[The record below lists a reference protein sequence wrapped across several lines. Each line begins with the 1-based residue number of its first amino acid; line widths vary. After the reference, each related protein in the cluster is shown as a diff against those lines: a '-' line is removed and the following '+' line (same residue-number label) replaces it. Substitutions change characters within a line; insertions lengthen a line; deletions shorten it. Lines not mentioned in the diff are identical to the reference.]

1 MQPHPFNE
9 GENELNSIS
18 RLSRRHVLRGMM
30 GGAAVTV
37 GLPFLECFLDSN
49 GAVLAATR
57 APLPVCF
64 GTWFYGCGLNPG
76 RWEPKAV
83 GKNYEFGIELQSLAQ
98 FKHKLNVYS
107 QMSALLDGHPRGA
120 HTVGPA
126 VILQGTTP
134 PTLDH
139 AFNPEPSIDAM
150 ISDVIGKRSRFRSI
164 EVSCTGN
171 PNSTHSKRAG
181 SAMNPA
187 EISPL
192 ALYERIFGPEFK
204 DPNAAT
210 FTPDASVM
218 ARLSV
223 LSAVGEQTKRLMM
236 ELGSAD
242 RAHLDQYLTSL
253 RELEQ
258 QLDLELQRPA
268 PLAACTA
275 PAKPETT
282 RIGTE
287 VAEVS
292 SNHRLFSKLLAHA
305 LACDQTRVFN
315 VMLTDGLSQLRFAG
329 EANTQHLFTHEDPMD
344 QKLGYQP
351 NVVRFVPPVLDNLRV
366 LLTELDAIREGD
378 GTLLDRMV
386 VLAYTDSGYA
396 KNHTTDN
403 IPMLTA
409 GSAGGRMKT
418 GVHFAAAKGDPV
430 TRVSLTLQQALGMP
444 VNSFGTES
452 NQTSK
457 TITEVMA

>member
-1 MQPHPFNE
+1 
-9 GENELNSIS
+9 LNTLEK
-18 RLSRRHVLRGMM
+18 LSRRRVLRGMM

-37 GLPFLECFLDSN
+37 GLPFLDCFLDSS
-49 GAVLAATR
+49 GAALAATG
-57 APLPVCF
+57 AALPVCF

-76 RWEPKAV
+76 RWEPKTV
-83 GKNYEFGIELQSLAQ
+83 GPNYEFGVELQPLTP

-107 QMSALLDGHPRGA
+107 QMSALLDGRPRGA

-139 AFNPEPSIDAM
+139 SFNPDASIDAL
-150 ISDVIGKRSRFRSI
+150 IADVIGKRSRFRSL
-164 EVSCTGN
+164 EVSCTGS
-171 PNSTHSKRAG
+171 PVSTHSKRAG

-192 ALYERIFGPEFK
+192 ALYTRVFGPEFK
-204 DPNAAT
+204 DPNAAS
-210 FTPDASVM
+210 FTPDPAVM
-218 ARLSV
+218 ARRSV
-223 LSAVGEQTKRLMM
+223 LSAVSEQTRRFMRQ
-236 ELGSAD
+236 LGAAD

-258 QLDLELQRPA
+258 QLDLELQKPV
-268 PLAACTA
+268 PLAACSA
-275 PAKPETT
+275 PVKPEAT

-287 VAEVS
+287 VADVMN
-292 SNHRLFSKLLAHA
+292 NHRLFAKLLAHA

-329 EANTQHLFTHEDPMD
+329 EANTQHLFTHEDPID
-344 QKLGYQP
+344 EKLGYQP
-351 NVVRFVPPVLDNLRV
+351 NVVRFVPTVLENLSV
-366 LLTELDAIREGD
+366 LLAELDAIREGSR
-378 GTLLDRMV
+378 TLLDRML

-418 GVHFAAAKGDPV
+418 GIHYAAAKGDPV
-430 TRVSLTLQQALGMP
+430 TRVSLTVQQAVGLP
-444 VNSFGTES
+444 VSSFGTES
-452 NQTSK
+452 NKTSK
-457 TITEVMA
+457 TIAEVMA

>member
-1 MQPHPFNE
+1 MNT
-9 GENELNSIS
+9 IAK
-18 RLSRRHVLRGMM
+18 LSRRRVLRGML
-30 GGAAVTV
+30 GGAAVSV
-37 GLPFLECFLDSN
+37 GLPFLDCFLDSR
-49 GAVLAATR
+49 GAALAATR
-57 APLPVCF
+57 SPLPVCF

-76 RWEPKAV
+76 RWEPATV
-83 GKNYEFGIELQSLAQ
+83 GPGYEFGVELQPLAP

-107 QMSALLDGHPRGA
+107 RMSALLDGRPRGA

-139 AFNPEPSIDAM
+139 AFNPEPSIDAL
-150 ISDVIGKRSRFRSI
+150 IADVIGRRSRFRSL

-171 PNSTHSKRAG
+171 PISTHSKRAG

-192 ALYERIFGPEFK
+192 ALYARVFGPGFK
-204 DPNAAT
+204 DPNAAS
-210 FTPDASVM
+210 FTPDAAVM
-218 ARLSV
+218 ARRSV
-223 LSAVGEQTKRLMM
+223 LSAVSEQTQRLMSQ
-236 ELGSAD
+236 LGAAD

-268 PLAACTA
+268 PLAACSV
-275 PAKPETT
+275 PIQPGVMGV
-282 RIGTE
+282 GTE
-287 VAEVS
+287 VAEVTG
-292 SNHRLFSKLLAHA
+292 NHRLFARLLAHA

-329 EANTQHLFTHEDPMD
+329 EANTQHLFTHEDPID
-344 QKLGYQP
+344 EKLGFQP
-351 NVVRFVPPVLDNLRV
+351 NVVRFVPPVMENFGV
-366 LLTELDAIREGD
+366 LLTELSAIREGD
-378 GTLLDRMV
+378 GTLLDRML

-409 GSAGGRMKT
+409 GNAGGRMKT
-418 GVHFAAAKGDPV
+418 GIHFAAPKGDPV
-430 TRVSLTLQQALGMP
+430 TRVSLTLQQAIGLP
-444 VNSFGTES
+444 VSSFGTES
-452 NQTSK
+452 NRTSK

>member
-1 MQPHPFNE
+1 
-9 GENELNSIS
+9 LNTIS
-18 RLSRRHVLRGMM
+18 RLGRRRVLRGML

-37 GLPFLECFLDSN
+37 GLPFLDCFLDSN
-49 GAVLAATR
+49 GAALAGTKTA
-57 APLPVCF
+57 LPVCF

-76 RWEPKAV
+76 RWEPKTV
-83 GKNYEFGIELQSLAQ
+83 GPNYEFGIELQSLTP

-107 QMSALLDGHPRGA
+107 QMSALLDGRPRGA

-139 AFNPEPSIDAM
+139 SFNPDPSIDVLVA
-150 ISDVIGKRSRFRSI
+150 DVIGRRSRFRSL

-171 PNSTHSKRAG
+171 PVSTHSKRAG

-187 EISPL
+187 EISPV
-192 ALYERIFGPEFK
+192 ALYRRVFGPEFK
-204 DPNAAT
+204 DPNAVS
-210 FTPDASVM
+210 FTPDAAVM
-218 ARLSV
+218 ARRSV
-223 LSAVGEQTKRLMM
+223 LSAVGDETKRLMNQ
-236 ELGSAD
+236 LGSAD

-258 QLDLELQRPA
+258 QLGLELQRPA
-268 PLAACTA
+268 PLAACSVPDT
-275 PAKPETT
+275 PEAM

-292 SNHRLFSKLLAHA
+292 GNHRLFARLLAHA

-329 EANTQHLFTHEDPMD
+329 EANTQHLFTHEDPID
-344 QKLGYQP
+344 EKLGYQP
-351 NVVRFVPPVLDNLRV
+351 NVVRFVPTVLQNLHS
-366 LLTELDAIREGD
+366 LLAELDAVREGD
-378 GTLLDRMV
+378 GTLLDRML

-418 GVHFAAAKGDPV
+418 GIHVAAAKGDPV
-430 TRVSLTLQQALGMP
+430 TRVSLTVQQAMGL
-444 VNSFGTES
+444 NLSSFGTES
-452 NQTSK
+452 NRTSK
-457 TITEVMA
+457 PITEVMA